1 MDEVIGINTTSPSIN
16 YLFMLDLLPN
26 YNQLKDNFV
35 NGTVSLTKNVG
46 WRDDM
51 KFLHH
56 LVEVFKFYKEKQYF
70 PMVRFNKLPNISNAR
85 WNSRAILAL
94 LSYILIPDTRQF
106 FERICQFMCYHWAKA
121 GSQMKAG

>member
-1 MDEVIGINTTSPSIN
+1 MDEVIGINTTSPNIN

-56 LVEVFKFYKEKQYF
+56 LVDVFKFYKEKQYF
-70 PMVRFNKLPNISNAR
+70 PMVKFYKLPNTSNVC

-94 LSYILIPDTRQF
+94 LSYILIPDT
-106 FERICQFMCYHWAKA
+106 
-121 GSQMKAG
+121 